1 MDQATTAMRPLLRHA
16 HFQSK
21 FQVLLLATS
30 RRLALESLGT
40 LQLAKVVAQLHN
52 TNYLETM
59 ATAVAL
65 TSRLTLTKYN
75 LDQSCM
81 LTTSLLTRNLQVRRS
96 TSKLLLSTQSET
108 LPVNLLCWH
117 FALFHLNHILPQ
129 LKISTWPRCPKSWLT
144 SLTSIRTTVAAQSYR
159 QNYRWMTAV
168 QEISEF
174 CF

>member
-1 MDQATTAMRPLLRHA
+1 MVVVTHSNCIAKYLTSIQRKTIDSELLHTISMDQATTAMRPLLRHA

-21 FQVLLLATS
+21 FQVLLSATS
-30 RRLALESLGT
+30 LKLALESLGT
-40 LQLAKVVAQLHN
+40 LQLAKVVAQLHS

-108 LPVNLLCWH
+108 LPVNLLC
-117 FALFHLNHILPQ
+117 
-129 LKISTWPRCPKSWLT
+129 
-144 SLTSIRTTVAAQSYR
+144 
-159 QNYRWMTAV
+159 
-168 QEISEF
+168 
-174 CF
+174 